1 MKPARHVLIALAM
14 LVPLSGC
21 MVLKDRTQPLLDA
34 REIINE
40 QASKP
45 RVYWS
50 IKNDHDG
57 AVASLHEGHFR
68 RALIAS
74 KCCEIAASRQQ
85 ADIIVEGVAAANYKP
100 WMVLPGM
107 ISAGTLFIIP
117 SWDTRRYDIA
127 IQVTTAWGKVQKYT
141 LSEANTYV
149 NWLPF
154 LAVSILPPYWF
165 YYDLAEPSTLSNL
178 YNNLFFQMKKDGA
191 LSSA

>member
-1 MKPARHVLIALAM
+1 MKPARHALIALVL
-14 LVPLSGC
+14 LVPLTGC
-21 MVLKDRTQPLLDA
+21 MVFKDRTQPLLDT

-40 QASKP
+40 QVSKP
-45 RVYWS
+45 KVYWS

-57 AVASLHEGHFR
+57 AAASLHEGHFR

-100 WMVLPGM
+100 WMLLPGM
-107 ISAGTLFIIP
+107 ISAGTVFIIP
-117 SWDTRRYDIA
+117 SWDTRRYDIT
-127 IQVTTAWGKVQKYT
+127 IQVRPAQGRTWQYT

-149 NWLPF
+149 NWLP
-154 LAVSILPPYWF
+154 LIAVSILPPYWF
-165 YYDLAEPSTLSNL
+165 YYDLAEPSALLNL

-191 LSSA
+191 LSGA